1 MNDFLKI
8 ISEPQPSE
16 VGMPVF
22 KPLPQ
27 EGERRLCLLHGEWIV
42 LEVGVESPTYE
53 ENFTE
58 FSYWFE
64 PFMDMHSIEYADVT
78 DWMDLPRIPTKEQ
91 GE

>member
-1 MNDFLKI
+1 MINFLKI
-8 ISEPQPSE
+8 SDVPQPADE
-16 VGMPVF
+16 MPKI
-22 KPLPQ
+22 KPMPE
-27 EGERRLCLLHGEWIV
+27 EGERKLCLMHGEWIV

-64 PFMDMHSIEYADVT
+64 PFMDMHSLEYWDVT
-78 DWMDLPRIPTKEQ
+78 TWMDLPEIPTKEK